1 MLQNKVILG
10 SEEWCSFPDL
20 NIPTIKARVD
30 SGAKTSALHAINI
43 APFIKNDS
51 NWVKFDINPI
61 QNNNKTVIHCE
72 APLVDKRIVK
82 SSSGYREQRYVIQTL
97 LKIGDDT
104 WNIEMTLTNRDSMGF
119 RMLLGREAMS
129 GRVLVDP
136 EQKYLLGQPT
146 VDNLKELY
154 KNAEK
159 ASEINI

>member
-1 MLQNKVILG
+1 MIL
-10 SEEWCSFPDL
+10 
-20 NIPTIKARVD
+20 
-30 SGAKTSALHAINI
+30 
-43 APFIKNDS
+43 
-51 NWVKFDINPI
+51 I
-61 QNNNKTVIHCE
+61 QFENNNKTVIHCE

-146 VDNLKELY
+146 VDNLKNYTRMQKKQVLVYVLAFWPAILNCTATNELW
-154 KNAEK
+154 KLVKCEDMK
-159 ASEINI
+159 CIF